1 MILIT
6 TLAEYQTRFWL
17 KVAIELQ
24 NSGKEV
30 VLLSFDDRSSE
41 LLDKVGLRS
50 FNVPALTKT
59 RDSDPYITSRK
70 PSIYMVLMM

>member
-50 FNVPALTKT
+50 FVAH
-59 RDSDPYITSRK
+59 R
-70 PSIYMVLMM
+70 